1 MAEQEREQKPK
12 QTQDP
17 AEVDNVEVTEL
28 EDKDIEEVSGGYA
41 DNCSCGQT

>member
-1 MAEQEREQKPK
+1 MAEQERDQTPK
-12 QTQDP
+12 QTPNP

-41 DNCSCGQT
+41 DNCSCSNT